1 MAGEFL
7 GKTVRRRRK
16 DARPSELTAAAL
28 QLFIEKGYAATRLDD
43 IAARAGVVKGTLYL
57 YFDSK
62 EALFNAVVREG
73 LVPALSLS
81 EWKERIAD
89 YAGSSPD
96 LLREVILDF
105 WRVVGSGQAGGLLK
119 LVLSEA
125 GNSSDFAHIYH
136 DAVIAQGIDLL
147 RAVIA
152 RGMAR
157 GEFRAVDTEAVAHIV
172 MAPLLMRMIWE
183 HSLGCGVPGVPTKRY
198 LAEYL
203 ELMLSGLRSGCS
215 PNR

>member
-1 MAGEFL
+1 MAGDSLE
-7 GKTVRRRRK
+7 KPVRRRREE
-16 DARPSELTAAAL
+16 ARPSELKAAAL

-43 IAARAGVVKGTLYL
+43 VAARAGVVKGALYL

-62 EALFNAVVREG
+62 EALFSAVVREG
-73 LVPALSLS
+73 LVPTLP
-81 EWKERIAD
+81 EWKKRLAN

-96 LLREVILDF
+96 LLREVSLDF
-105 WRVVGSGQAGGLLK
+105 WRVVESGQVGSLLK

-125 GNSSDFAHIYH
+125 GNFSDFAHIYQ

-147 RAVIA
+147 RAVVA

-183 HSLGCGVPGVPTKRY
+183 HSLGRGVPGVPTKRY

-203 ELMLSGLRSGCS
+203 ELTLSGLRSGCS
-215 PNR
+215 PN

>member
-1 MAGEFL
+1 M
-7 GKTVRRRRK
+7 
-16 DARPSELTAAAL
+16 
-28 QLFIEKGYAATRLDD
+28 
-43 IAARAGVVKGTLYL
+43 
-57 YFDSK
+57 
-62 EALFNAVVREG
+62 
-73 LVPALSLS
+73 
-81 EWKERIAD
+81 
-89 YAGSSPD
+89 
-96 LLREVILDF
+96 
-105 WRVVGSGQAGGLLK
+105 
-119 LVLSEA
+119 
-125 GNSSDFAHIYH
+125 
-136 DAVIAQGIDLL
+136 IAQGIDLL

>member
-1 MAGEFL
+1 MPEPNPSAHAERTSLYSECFMAGEFL
-7 GKTVRRRRK
+7 GKPVRRRRK

-43 IAARAGVVKGTLYL
+43 VAARAGVVKGTLYL

-73 LVPALSLS
+73 LVPALS
-81 EWKERIAD
+81 EWKKRLAN

-96 LLREVILDF
+96 LLREVALDF
-105 WRVVGSGQAGGLLK
+105 WRVVESGQVGGLLK

-125 GNSSDFAHIYH
+125 GNFSGIAHIYH
-136 DAVIAQGIDLL
+136 DGVIAQGIDLL
-147 RAVIA
+147 REVVV

-157 GEFRAVDTEAVAHIV
+157 
-172 MAPLLMRMIWE
+172 
-183 HSLGCGVPGVPTKRY
+183 SLHRRCAR
-198 LAEYL
+198 
-203 ELMLSGLRSGCS
+203 C
-215 PNR
+215 